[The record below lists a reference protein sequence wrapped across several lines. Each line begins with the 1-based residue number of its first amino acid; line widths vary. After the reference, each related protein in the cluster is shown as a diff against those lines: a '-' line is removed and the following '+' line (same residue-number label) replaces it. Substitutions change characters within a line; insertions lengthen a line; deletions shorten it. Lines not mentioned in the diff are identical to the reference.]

1 MQMCPSIFTP
11 LWHDRLSEAEG
22 EEALEICNIVE
33 MSHSMSGGG
42 WGRGREY
49 QGLDGQCWLLAE

>member
-33 MSHSMSGGG
+33 ISHSVSGGG
-42 WGRGREY
+42 WGGGRGY
-49 QGLDGQCWLLAE
+49 QGLDRQC